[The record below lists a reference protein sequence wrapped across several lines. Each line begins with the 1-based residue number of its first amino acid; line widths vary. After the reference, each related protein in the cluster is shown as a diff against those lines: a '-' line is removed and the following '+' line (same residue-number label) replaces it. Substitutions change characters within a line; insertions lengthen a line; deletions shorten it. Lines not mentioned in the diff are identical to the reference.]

1 MQYCRWRRI
10 HKLITRKKV
19 RLYLTFTLKTYLDTN
34 LIYCRFTYYVTNL
47 MDQKDKG
54 CLRLEKV
61 TKLDKTCVRVR
72 VLLTLITEL
81 MIIIITITI
90 LLIAILIDVII
101 ITIITSWKKSS
112 ILLSS
117 MDTATLSPPMSSS
130 PLWAC
135 VVQSIIS
142 CSNFY
147 FSFLLLLKYFRIIFT
162 KSYPCNLW
170 SEPVCLVQS
179 IKLVSRVYK
188 I

>member
-72 VLLTLITEL
+72 VLMTLITEL
-81 MIIIITITI
+81 MIIIIITI
-90 LLIAILIDVII
+90 LPVPDPGDLRAGVQQRGHAALV
-101 ITIITSWKKSS
+101 
-112 ILLSS
+112 LVRGAHLG
-117 MDTATLSPPMSSS
+117 
-130 PLWAC
+130 
-135 VVQSIIS
+135 VVVGVRP
-142 CSNFY
+142 
-147 FSFLLLLKYFRIIFT
+147 LLLNR
-162 KSYPCNLW
+162 
-170 SEPVCLVQS
+170 
-179 IKLVSRVYK
+179 
-188 I
+188 

>member
-54 CLRLEKV
+54 YLRLEKV

-90 LLIAILIDVII
+90 LPVPGPGDLRAGVQQRGHAALV
-101 ITIITSWKKSS
+101 
-112 ILLSS
+112 LVRGAHLG
-117 MDTATLSPPMSSS
+117 
-130 PLWAC
+130 
-135 VVQSIIS
+135 VVVGV
-142 CSNFY
+142 CP
-147 FSFLLLLKYFRIIFT
+147 LLLNR
-162 KSYPCNLW
+162 
-170 SEPVCLVQS
+170 
-179 IKLVSRVYK
+179 
-188 I
+188 